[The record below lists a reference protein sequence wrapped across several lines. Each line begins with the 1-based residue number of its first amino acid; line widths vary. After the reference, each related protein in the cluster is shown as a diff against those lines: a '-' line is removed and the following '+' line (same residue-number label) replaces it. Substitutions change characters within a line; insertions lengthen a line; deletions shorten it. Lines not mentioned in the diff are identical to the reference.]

1 MEQFVILFYLWPE
14 QLNYL
19 VIAFLL
25 RNYWRDDDTALFILK
40 HLYRDIP
47 EEPELQA
54 GKKSGGQKN
63 GIGSEGWSDQ
73 REVAEEELPL
83 TFADKGLTRSFS
95 ASARKIMKKR

>member
-1 MEQFVILFYLWPE
+1 MTH
-14 QLNYL
+14 L

-54 GKKSGGQKN
+54 GNKSGGRN
-63 GIGSEGWSDQ
+63 LEGWSDQ

-83 TFADKGLTRSFS
+83 TFADKGLIRSFS